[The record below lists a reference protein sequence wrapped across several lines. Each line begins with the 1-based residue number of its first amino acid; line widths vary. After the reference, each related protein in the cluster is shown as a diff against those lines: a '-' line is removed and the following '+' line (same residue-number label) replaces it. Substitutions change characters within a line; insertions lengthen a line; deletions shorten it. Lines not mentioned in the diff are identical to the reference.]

1 MNFCFNGLKS
11 GQICLGDTMAQ
22 IHGEQFTAGHL
33 GLGILGVI
41 AVAILIFVFREP
53 A

>member
-11 GQICLGDTMAQ
+11 GPICLGDTMAQ
-22 IHGEQFTAGHL
+22 LHGQQLSGAHIGI
-33 GLGILGVI
+33 GILGLI